1 MIYHNPKFRKRWQ
14 KLNFFE
20 QMANIGSEVERAVLW
35 REKDKEYS
43 KLALYRALELLDLQ
57 VLKIRRIK
65 KDSKNFYASENVWL
79 IISFLTIFINLQTK
93 NGATIFM
100 PSIMQ

>member
-20 QMANIGSEVERAVLW
+20 QMANIGSEVERAILW

-43 KLALYRALELLDLQ
+43 KLAIYRAL
-57 VLKIRRIK
+57 
-65 KDSKNFYASENVWL
+65 
-79 IISFLTIFINLQTK
+79 
-93 NGATIFM
+93 
-100 PSIMQ
+100 